1 MPVGTL
7 TAQPSLPP
15 GPLPHEPETPGP
27 CCYSEAS
34 LQEVISLATPNYGYE
49 KHHRELPKNQKKQE
63 KPRPKTQRKPN
74 APQGSGPPAD
84 SQSIGD
90 AAGAPDQP
98 SSGAAP
104 GT

>member
-1 MPVGTL
+1 
-7 TAQPSLPP
+7 
-15 GPLPHEPETPGP
+15 
-27 CCYSEAS
+27 
-34 LQEVISLATPNYGYE
+34 LATPNYGYE
-49 KHHRELPKNQKKQE
+49 KRQRELAKKQKKQD
-63 KPRPKTQRKPN
+63 KLRAKTQRKPN
-74 APQGSGPPAD
+74 DPQGSGPPAD